1 MLFEDPAYAHIPG
14 RTFNAVHSGRVD
26 LLRRDPDEY
35 FRRYPKPRFGRQV
48 DMSKRGRAQ
57 ELLERAI
64 AEILNDATEGKTL
77 GVAEY
82 ARQLT
87 QAMKDRRLL

>member
-1 MLFEDPAYAHIPG
+1 MLFEDPASAHIPG
-14 RTFNAVHSGRVD
+14 RTIDTVRAGRVD

-35 FRRYPKPRFGRQV
+35 FRRYPAPRFGQAV
-48 DMSKRGRAQ
+48 DMTKQGKVKA
-57 ELLERAI
+57 LLEQAT

-77 GVAEY
+77 GVEEY

-87 QAMKDRRLL
+87 QVMKDRRLI